1 MNELLQIGETSITD
15 TTARVVIIAVLTLCV
30 MFTARALYH
39 RKHAKIRHRTLAAL
53 AVSVAFTFVVWL
65 VMDVWWDPFPE
76 EVPWFIY
83 VSGGLAAFVL
93 FSVIVQTGRRKT
105 GVIIA
110 VIAVAFA
117 WGLSNTVYK
126 QFPTVRS
133 LVPEPKTVA
142 MDYAQFKQQKDVPT
156 LHGREVGALVTVDIE
171 APVSGFHHRD
181 AVAYFPPAYFAEP
194 DKDLPVVVLMAGN
207 PGTPMQWFRAGGA
220 EQTLDDYQTEHKG
233 VAPIVISVD
242 ATGSL
247 SANPICVD
255 GPEAKVQTYLAVDVP
270 AQIKSKFRVNP
281 DQSRWTIGGLSY
293 GGTCALQVI
302 TNAPEAYGT
311 FLDFSGQAEPT
322 IGDHTKTVEQF
333 FGGDEAAFQAVNPE
347 HLLQHAAQLVA
358 QGQPSPYAHIDGR
371 FIAGSEDKNSV
382 EALKHLNE
390 LAQAAG
396 MHTTFATVGG
406 GHSYQTWR
414 EAFREVMNFLA
425 QRENLQ

>member
-93 FSVIVQTGRRKT
+93 FSAIVQTGRRKT

-110 VIAVAFA
+110 VIAVAFV

-247 SANPICVD
+247 SANPICV
-255 GPEAKVQTYLAVDVP
+255 
-270 AQIKSKFRVNP
+270 NP

-302 TNAPEAYGT
+302 TNAPEAYGS